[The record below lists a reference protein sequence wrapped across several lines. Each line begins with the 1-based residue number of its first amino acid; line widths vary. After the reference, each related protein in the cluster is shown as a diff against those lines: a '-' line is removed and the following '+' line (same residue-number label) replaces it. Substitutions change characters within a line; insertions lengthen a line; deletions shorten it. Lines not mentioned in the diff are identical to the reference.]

1 MSYDFYNPLAY
12 NPIYDRTV
20 KYQYMEL
27 IEMTGWIA
35 LGFIPTYLALE
46 LYTRRL
52 RHRKLTKLFSLIR
65 YPKGAG
71 VRI

>member
-1 MSYDFYNPLAY
+1 
-12 NPIYDRTV
+12 
-20 KYQYMEL
+20 MEL

-35 LGFIPTYLALE
+35 LGFTPTYLALE

-52 RHRKLTKLFSLIR
+52 RHQTLTKLFSLIR

-71 VRI
+71 VRIRTRR